1 MIPTDKIPA
10 KPATPSLEIPPPRLA
25 AELYRESKRG
35 IGKNVP
41 STIYKDSHSQHNLF
55 VILVCPRCH
64 TRVEASYDEWC
75 VSKLPGRGLKKF
87 LCKNL
92 LCDGKELVYHKM
104 VGE

>member
-10 KPATPSLEIPPPRLA
+10 KPAAPTTPTIGDIPLPVLTDDFNRNPKLRLKTQ
-25 AELYRESKRG
+25 Y
-35 IGKNVP
+35 
-41 STIYKDSHSQHNLF
+41 SQPHLF

-75 VSKLPGRGLKKF
+75 VSKLPGSGLKKF
-87 LCKNL
+87 WCKNL

-104 VGE
+104 VEE

>member
-1 MIPTDKIPA
+1 MIPTDKMPV
-10 KPATPSLEIPPPRLA
+10 KPVVPVFEVYCTEPKQSISI
-25 AELYRESKRG
+25 SK
-35 IGKNVP
+35 
-41 STIYKDSHSQHNLF
+41 YSQPHLF

-87 LCKNL
+87 LCKSL

-104 VGE
+104 VEE